1 MVDHFEAVRH
11 ASNYLTWIGS
21 GGPYD
26 NLIDK
31 IADVLAVAGDGSEAK
46 DFAACRTKYEPFEA
60 DRKVSDL
67 SHTAALKLC
76 VDQARDGLAK
86 RVVELK

>member
-1 MVDHFEAVRH
+1 VDHFEAVRH